1 MLNGEYGFTILVNEE
16 NILKNSEVYE
26 VCDVQIQ
33 EEDNLEN
40 ATDVQQ
46 ISEDAEDDQ
55 MVHVS
60 FLSHRLIFQ
69 TLHTC

>member
-1 MLNGEYGFTILVNEE
+1 MLNKEYGFTILVNEE

-26 VCDVQIQ
+26 VCDVQINVD
-33 EEDNLEN
+33 ESVEN

-55 MVHVS
+55 MLDVS
-60 FLSHRLIFQ
+60 FLSNRLMFR